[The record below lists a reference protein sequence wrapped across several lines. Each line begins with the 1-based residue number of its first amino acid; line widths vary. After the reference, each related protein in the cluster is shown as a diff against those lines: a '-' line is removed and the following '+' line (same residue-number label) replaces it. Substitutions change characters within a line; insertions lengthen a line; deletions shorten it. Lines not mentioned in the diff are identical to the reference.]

1 MEKNDSTP
9 PKKLFVQMAL
19 AAWDM
24 QNNRFAKLVES
35 LPEGRLLTEIAP
47 GKNTGVYLLG
57 HLVAVSDHML
67 PLLGLGERLYPHLEE
82 VFIGN
87 PDTSGL
93 PKPPVSELKA
103 NLEAVNKRLSEGFA
117 AFSPENWFE
126 RHNAVSETDFE
137 KEPHRNKLNLLLNRT
152 GHLAYHFGQM
162 ALLKQ

>member
-1 MEKNDSTP
+1 
-9 PKKLFVQMAL
+9 MAL

-35 LPEGRLLTEIAP
+35 LPEEQLLAQTAP

-162 ALLKQ
+162 ALLK